1 MIVGDGMGV
10 VVAAT
15 GWDDAPAVGWDDVL
29 MSRWLYCVIS
39 ACDVTLDFATEF

>member
-15 GWDDAPAVGWDDVL
+15 GWDDAPAVGWV